1 MKIILSLFM
10 MACHGMV
17 CAQTYQT
24 TEQRRNSSEGAHYV
38 KPAAPVVTKTYT
50 TPPPSNTTPARVP
63 AANTSSLGNSSGSR
77 SNNSSE
83 GTSVSTN
90 SSTNSQFYHVYP
102 FEDANGLRLAISQN
116 DKKRGFIDAEDNVV
130 IPLIYENAM
139 SGNSGYYAVK
149 SEGKWGFVDKNNKL
163 LIAFKYDDIKVN
175 FKNRSTTDYA
185 TVVKNG
191 KTIMISKE
199 IDLAVDKNDFTNKYN
214 SVGKFN
220 DGLALVSLNGKYGY
234 INEAGEEV
242 IPLIYDYSR
251 DFSEGRA
258 CVSVYGKDKKNVLY
272 TKFGFIDTSGKV
284 IIPIIYE
291 KIYSGFDHGWAVV
304 QLNGKWGYIDT
315 LGKTVLPFKHE
326 NALPFRE
333 GLAAVKL
340 KGKWGYMDKQG
351 KTVID
356 YKYDND
362 AYFWKGLACVSFK
375 GKWGYIDQTGKEVIP
390 LKFDQLDF
398 MGFFS
403 DGMVSFKS
411 GSKWGSINEK
421 GEEMIPPIYD
431 APFSFTN
438 NKAEVLLNGKKL
450 YIDKTGKEVS
460 L

>member
-50 TPPPSNTTPARVP
+50 TSPPVNTTSSKAP
-63 AANTSSLGNSSGSR
+63 AANTSSLGNSSGSM

-83 GTSVSTN
+83 RTSVSTN
-90 SSTNSQFYHVYP
+90 SNSRFYHVYP

-175 FKNRSTTDYA
+175 FKSPSRIERA

-220 DGLALVSLNGKYGY
+220 DGRALVNLNGKYGY

-242 IPLIYDYSR
+242 IPLIYDYSN
-251 DFSEGRA
+251 DFFRGRA
-258 CVSVYGKDKKNVLY
+258 LVSLYGKDKKNVLY

-291 KIYSGFDHGWAVV
+291 KTYGGFDQGLAAV
-304 QLNGKWGYIDT
+304 QLNGKYGYIDT
-315 LGKTVLPFKHE
+315 LGKTVLPFKHDM
-326 NALPFRE
+326 AMLFRE
-333 GLAAVKL
+333 GLAPIQQ

-351 KTVID
+351 KPVID

-362 AYFWKGLACVSFK
+362 AYFWNGLACVSFK

-390 LKFDQLDF
+390 FKFDQFYF
-398 MGFFS
+398 MGLFS
-403 DGMVSFKS
+403 EGMVSFKS
-411 GSKWGSINEK
+411 GSKWGAINNK

-431 APFSFTN
+431 ASFSFKSD
-438 NKAEVLLNGKKL
+438 KAEVLLNGKKL
-450 YIDKTGKEVS
+450 YIDKSGKEVS
-460 L
+460 Q